1 MIGLCKHHKQEN
13 DMKSGIAASLG
24 AALLVAST
32 AVSGAAPLS
41 PATVTST
48 TMTDSNVV
56 NVRWR
61 GHHHH
66 HGWHH
71 HRHWRHRHYGWGPAF
86 GGFAAGA
93 LIGSAIASSNAR
105 ANDAVAY
112 CMNRF
117 KSYDPASGTYLG
129 YDGLRHPCP

>member
-1 MIGLCKHHKQEN
+1 
-13 DMKSGIAASLG
+13 MKRTIVASLG

-41 PATVTST
+41 PATAVNAAN
-48 TMTDSNVV
+48 TDGSIV

-61 GHHHH
+61 GHHRH
-66 HGWHH
+66 HGWRRH
-71 HRHWRHRHYGWGPAF
+71 HWRHRHYGWGPAI
-86 GGFAAGA
+86 GGLAAGA
-93 LIGSAIASSNAR
+93 LIGGAIASSNAR

>member
-1 MIGLCKHHKQEN
+1 
-13 DMKSGIAASLG
+13 MKRAIAASLG
-24 AALLVAST
+24 AVLLVAST

-41 PATVTST
+41 SATAVKAANADNHFT
-48 TMTDSNVV
+48 

-61 GHHHH
+61 GHHRH
-66 HGWHH
+66 HGWHRRH
-71 HRHWRHRHYGWGPAF
+71 WGHRHHGWGPAI
-86 GGFAAGA
+86 GGLAAGA
-93 LIGSAIASSNAR
+93 LIGSAIANSNAR

-117 KSYDPASGTYLG
+117 RSYDPASGTYLG

>member
-1 MIGLCKHHKQEN
+1 
-13 DMKSGIAASLG
+13 MKRGIAASLG

-41 PATVTST
+41 PAAVPST
-48 TMTDSNVV
+48 TNSDSNIV

-61 GHHHH
+61 GHRHHH
-66 HGWHH
+66 HGWRRHH
-71 HRHWRHRHYGWGPAF
+71 WHRRHYGWGPAF

-129 YDGLRHPCP
+129 YDGIRHPCP